1 MRLIY
6 LISLIF
12 FSCSSYASS
21 KNIPKKIDSLITQY
35 NQLDQ
40 FNGVVLVAKNGQ
52 PILKK
57 GYGKANFEW
66 GIDHQVAGK
75 FRIASV
81 TKQFTAMLVLQL
93 VEQRKINLSDKII
106 DHIPEYRADTGKKI
120 TIHQLLTHTSGLG
133 NFFHLQEFKQIEA
146 RNPYSVIEFIQTLCS
161 EDLLFEPGAQFK
173 YSNAGYTILGHIIER
188 VTKKTFEQ
196 VLIEQIFKPIGML
209 NSGFN
214 GQNRF
219 ITHRVN
225 GYERTL
231 AGVKPAPFIDMSI
244 PYSAGSIY
252 STVDDLLLWD
262 RALANNTL
270 LSPKLTKV
278 MYTVSPHY
286 NYAAGW
292 LVSQLDSAQ
301 YGEPLTQLYHG
312 GGIQGFNSHIT
323 RIPED
328 NVLIVLLNNT
338 GGAPMTAITD
348 NIINILYGKP
358 INPAQL
364 RKNQALY
371 KRLKEDGLEYAVT
384 WYQQQVSQNNGLN
397 ERRLNQFGYEL
408 LEVNEFDAA
417 IAFFKLNVEAHPQ
430 SENVYDSLADAY
442 IAISQYENAIIQF
455 TKAQQLA
462 SSKSKYATKINE
474 IKNKL

>member
-12 FSCSSYASS
+12 LSCSSHSTS
-21 KNIPKKIDSLITQY
+21 QSIPEKIDSLITQY
-35 NQLDQ
+35 NQLEQ

-66 GIDHQVAGK
+66 DVDHLVTGR
-75 FRIASV
+75 FRISSV
-81 TKQFTAMLVLQL
+81 TKQFTAMLILQL
-93 VEQRKINLSDKII
+93 VEQRKINLNDKII

-133 NFFHLQEFKQIEA
+133 NFFHLQDFKRIEA
-146 RNPYSVIEFIQTLCS
+146 RNPYSVREFIKTLCS
-161 EDLLFEPGAQFK
+161 EDLLFEPGTQFK

-196 VLIEQIFKPIGML
+196 ILVEKIFNPIGML

-214 GQNRF
+214 GQSRF

-231 AGVKPAPFIDMSI
+231 AGVKPAPFIDMSV

-252 STVDDLLLWD
+252 SSVDDLLLWD

-270 LSPKLTKV
+270 LSPKLTNV

-292 LVSQLDSAQ
+292 LVSQLDSAK
-301 YGEPLTQLYHG
+301 YGQPLTKLYHG
-312 GGIQGFNSHIT
+312 GGIQGFNAHIA

-348 NIINILYGKP
+348 NIINTMYGKP
-358 INPAQL
+358 INPVQL

-442 IAISQYENAIIQF
+442 IATSQYENALIQF